1 MITKLLGYYYY
12 TVSPRRVVGPI
23 NGPEKNKISRKR
35 APKLGKICQFRK
47 KVPCQKNLE

>member
-23 NGPEKNKISRKR
+23 NGPEKTK
-35 APKLGKICQFRK
+35 F
-47 KVPCQKNLE
+47 LEKGPQN